1 MLDLQMRNL
10 QQTQGNEASRQRT
23 TVAGT
28 VKQGLPAQP
37 NVQQVAANQGDRR
50 DLSPVRNPNRL
61 GSVPVNLVL
70 GQRGKTFDMLL
81 TNRAD
86 YEKTRNKTS
95 EAVADRHHHS
105 STLGRSFFM
114 SNLQSVDGTVKSP
127 IQHIIEDP
135 TQRRTLPPIGPLA
148 PNMSGLRM

>member
-1 MLDLQMRNL
+1 MPM
-10 QQTQGNEASRQRT
+10 
-23 TVAGT
+23 
-28 VKQGLPAQP
+28 PP
-37 NVQQVAANQGDRR
+37 NVHRVGGDPADRR
-50 DLSPVRNPNRL
+50 DASGMRNQGRI

-70 GQRGKTFDMLL
+70 GQRGKIFDQLL

-95 EAVADRHHHS
+95 EAVGDRQPS

-135 TQRRTLPPIGPLA
+135 TKLRTLPPIGPLA
-148 PNMSGLRM
+148 SNMNTLRM